1 MQWPHPTIFPVAG
14 SLSISNRVSCAIPRL
29 GLTCLIFCLVS
40 GVILSFYYRPV
51 GDVFQNVE
59 EITTLAPYG
68 WFFRQFHYISGQLF
82 VILMFIHTMDHLL
95 KRRYRMF
102 TPGGWALLV
111 VSLGLCFFTLFTG
124 FILKGDKE
132 GLFAGRIFH
141 SLVLA
146 VPGVGEK
153 LSSLFIVPGE
163 SFFFLPYLYH
173 CFFLPLLVV
182 YLLRSHIREW
192 FPSRA
197 YVLVSFPVFFI
208 YACVVKPHAD
218 IPPDAEAGVVKG
230 PWFFLG
236 IQTLLKTM
244 DARLAGLAMPLA
256 FLLIM
261 LALPLVKGRRDIPAL
276 AVISVFLHFLVL
288 SALVS
293 YAALTLW
300 AAFG

>member
-1 MQWPHPTIFPVAG
+1 MHLPHAATFTDPGPRG
-14 SLSISNRVSCAIPRL
+14 LSGGISHAIPRL
-29 GLTCLIFCLVS
+29 GLSCLVLCLLS
-40 GVILSFYYRPV
+40 GIVLSFYFRPM

-68 WFFRQFHYISGQLF
+68 WFFRQFHYVSGQMF

-111 VSLGLCFFTLFTG
+111 LSLGLCFFTLFTG

-132 GLFAGRIFH
+132 GFFAGQIFN
-141 SLVLA
+141 SLLLA
-146 VPGVGEK
+146 VPGVGPK
-153 LSSLFIVPGE
+153 LSNLFIVPGE

-182 YLLRSHIREW
+182 YLLRSHIRAW
-192 FPSRA
+192 LPNRT
-197 YVLVSFPVFFI
+197 YLLVSFLGLFI
-208 YACVVKPHAD
+208 YACIVKLHPD
-218 IPPDAEAGVVKG
+218 IPPDAEVAVVKG

-236 IQTLLKTM
+236 IQTLLKTV
-244 DARLAGLAMPLA
+244 DARLAGLVIPLA
-256 FLLIM
+256 FLAIL
-261 LALPLVKGRRDIPAL
+261 LALPLVKTSAGGAAP
-276 AVISVFLHFLVL
+276 ISAFLYFLVL
-288 SALVS
+288 SALVL